1 VQLFDL
7 SGSPTSGSTA
17 LAPAISPPA
26 AKRGL
31 DRRYSM
37 LGVQVDAFTMD
48 ELTEFVAESI
58 RARARRIIANH
69 NLHSVCLYQ
78 TDRRMRAFYARAAA
92 TFVDGMALVCIARLL
107 GIPLSRR
114 HRTAAI
120 DWLHPLLDR
129 ACTEGWRV
137 FVLAGPPGLGERA
150 RRILEARHPGLQM
163 ETAHGFFNAQ
173 RESEDS
179 REVLARIRGFQPHLL
194 MVGMGMPR
202 QERWIVEHLPDI
214 EANAILNVGC
224 LMEYTAGDI
233 PTPPRW
239 LGRCGLEWCFRLVT
253 TPRRVARR
261 YLVESWA
268 VLPIFLREWRA
279 GLGVRR

>member
-1 VQLFDL
+1 M
-7 SGSPTSGSTA
+7 
-17 LAPAISPPA
+17 
-26 AKRGL
+26 L

-37 LGVQVDAFTMD
+37 LGVQVDALTMD

-58 RARARRIIANH
+58 RARTRRIIANH

-92 TFVDGMALVCIARLL
+92 TFVDGMALIFIARLL
-107 GIPLSRR
+107 RIPLSRR

-137 FVLAGPPGLGERA
+137 FVLAGAPGLGERA
-150 RRILEARHPGLQM
+150 RHILEARHPGLQM

-173 RESEDS
+173 RESQDS
-179 REVLARIRGFQPHLL
+179 RDVLARIRAFQPQLL

-202 QERWIVEHLPDI
+202 QERWIVEHLADI
-214 EANAILNVGC
+214 EANVILNVGC

-239 LGRCGLEWCFRLVT
+239 LGQCGLEWCFRLVT
-253 TPRRVARR
+253 TPQRVGRR

-268 VLPIFLREWRA
+268 ILPIFLREWRA
-279 GLGVRR
+279 SLGVRR

>member
-1 VQLFDL
+1 
-7 SGSPTSGSTA
+7 
-17 LAPAISPPA
+17 
-26 AKRGL
+26 
-31 DRRYSM
+31 M

-58 RARARRIIANH
+58 RAQARRIIANH
-69 NLHSVCLYQ
+69 NLHSVYLYQ
-78 TDRRMRAFYARAAA
+78 TDPRMRTFYARAAA
-92 TFVDGMALVCIARLL
+92 TFVDGMALIGIARLL
-107 GIPLSRR
+107 RVPLSRR

-129 ACTEGWRV
+129 ACAEGWRV
-137 FVLAGPPGLGERA
+137 FVLAGAPGLGERA
-150 RRILEARHPGLQM
+150 GRILEARHPGLQM
-163 ETAHGFFNAQ
+163 ETAHGFFNAE
-173 RESEDS
+173 RESGDS
-179 REVLARIRGFQPHLL
+179 RDVLARIRAFRPQIL

-202 QERWIVEHLPDI
+202 QERWIVEHLADI

-239 LGRCGLEWCFRLVT
+239 LGQCGLEWCFRLVT

-268 VLPIFLREWRA
+268 LLPVFLREWRA